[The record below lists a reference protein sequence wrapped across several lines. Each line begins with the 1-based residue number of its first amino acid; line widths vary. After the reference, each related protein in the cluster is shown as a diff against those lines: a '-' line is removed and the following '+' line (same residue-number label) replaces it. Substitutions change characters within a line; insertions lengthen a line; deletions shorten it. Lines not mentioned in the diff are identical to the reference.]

1 MQEKKKQVMRYG
13 ESELALIKGMFKGN
27 DPLVIAL
34 RKVFLQMPLNALDTE
49 IIINTFKG
57 RKENLTVIR
66 KCFYPEL
73 EPEAPLNQLIDL
85 WMTIDVRDKTI
96 EELKNVFDSRELL
109 IDLIEQQLEGLE
121 KVANSEELNYKIEL
135 SNLVSKKGKSTEDFY
150 RDIMARNTMITHTET
165 RLSEMS
171 ILANTEI
178 PTDEEIKERKEKD
191 SSK

>member
-13 ESELALIKGMFKGN
+13 EAELALIKGMFKDN
-27 DPLVIAL
+27 NALVIAL
-34 RKVFLQMPLNALDTE
+34 RKVFLQMPLNVLDTE

-73 EPEAPLNQLIDL
+73 EPEAPLSQLIDL
-85 WMTIDVRDKTI
+85 WMTIDVRDKSM

-121 KVANSEELNYKIEL
+121 KVANSKELNYEITMA
-135 SNLVSKKGKSTEDFY
+135 NLVAKKGKTTEDFY
-150 RDIMARNTMITHTET
+150 RDIMTRNTMISHTET

-191 SSK
+191 STK